1 LKKPAKNSVL
11 SLYPNPSAK
20 NAMLFAIKE
29 SSMAELQGRFEQG
42 ELQHKLEQVVQSN
55 HTGRVML
62 RSGQRLGT
70 LYICKH
76 KITDAV
82 VGTKKGLEALE
93 VLQSWTDGEY
103 RFSPGML
110 SQAPSLDLDLAAL
123 DFDATHQSI
132 SAIPTLGE
140 SHTND
145 PWAQSTPNSMVG
157 NLGNVDIVNLLRVLC
172 NVGQSGLL
180 RLRPKDEARI
190 YVEGG
195 TISHA
200 AYRNLRGLEALN
212 EIATWTNDAFG
223 FEQGLTSPDSN
234 IVLPL
239 TQILSKMGE
248 VIEAKT
254 TGNQSGGVMYFY
266 SLPIPQGFQPTALGL
281 EIIKRADGTSF
292 EELVQLNNTSTDAVA
307 RELKSLLDQNL
318 VRTEFSPSTPKA
330 LRGIK
335 PQHLESKSFF
345 ALKPKLKLE
354 QLSPLELSV
363 YDQIDGGRT
372 LWDIRINLGISRQEV
387 WNAFQRLLEGGLAA
401 GKPA

>member
-1 LKKPAKNSVL
+1 
-11 SLYPNPSAK
+11 
-20 NAMLFAIKE
+20 MT
-29 SSMAELQGRFEQG
+29 ELQGQYAQG
-42 ELQHKLEQVVQSN
+42 QLQHKLEQIVQGN

-70 LYICKH
+70 LFIAQQ

-82 VGTKKGLEALE
+82 VGTKKGFEAFESLR
-93 VLQSWTDGEY
+93 SWTDGEY

-110 SQAPSLDLDLAAL
+110 SQTPSLDLDLQSL
-123 DFDATHQSI
+123 GVDATATAPSSQP
-132 SAIPTLGE
+132 AANLPPANT
-140 SHTND
+140 
-145 PWAQSTPNSMVG
+145 AQTDLWSTPKSSTMSG

-190 YVEGG
+190 FIADG
-195 TISHA
+195 TVVHASH
-200 AYRNLRGLEALN
+200 RTLRGLEALN
-212 EIATWTNDAFG
+212 ELATWTNDAFV
-223 FEQGLTSPDSN
+223 FEQGLTSPEIN
-234 IVLPL
+234 VALPL

-254 TGNQSGGVMYFY
+254 RNSQSAGVMYFY
-266 SLPIPQGFQPTALGL
+266 SLPIPQGIHLSPLAL
-281 EIIKRADGTSF
+281 EIIKCADGTSF
-292 EELVQLNNTSTDAVA
+292 EELAQQTNTSTDAMA

-318 VRTEFSPSTPKA
+318 IRTEFSPSTPKA

-335 PQHLESKSFF
+335 PQHFENKGFF
-345 ALKPKLKLE
+345 APKPKLKLE
-354 QLSPLELSV
+354 QLSTLELSV

-372 LWDIRINLGISRQEV
+372 LWDIRVNLGISRQEV

-401 GKPA
+401 SKPA